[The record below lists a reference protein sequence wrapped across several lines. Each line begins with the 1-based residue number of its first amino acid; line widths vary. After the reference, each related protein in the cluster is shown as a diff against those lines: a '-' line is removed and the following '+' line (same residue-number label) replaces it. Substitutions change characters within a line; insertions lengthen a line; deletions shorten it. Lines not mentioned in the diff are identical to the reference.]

1 MSKGHRMLFA
11 AALSSPHP
19 YDLRSAGRQG
29 SNLPQAV
36 NLHFPSDNPTSAI
49 KSSSVICRTPLDVM
63 RIDMSSGEHRYAVC
77 VASYGYMGD
86 LMRTSERLRFLG
98 PVRYG
103 LAGAWTLL
111 RGAAYEAK
119 VGSLLLLEI
128 SAVIGFALGKL
139 CLDGGCCASHCC
151 VVPMKGPILPAPAC
165 CCKQLSVMLRQMT
178 SRQPAHTQS
187 CSSPPCL
194 LMRASWKD
202 EAATMA

>member
-1 MSKGHRMLFA
+1 MGQLCCCVVASLLSTGMPCMSKGHHMPFA
-11 AALSSPHP
+11 AALSAPHP
-19 YDLRSAGRQG
+19 HNLRSAGRQG
-29 SNLPQAV
+29 SDSDLLQAL
-36 NLHFPSDNPTSAI
+36 NLHLLSENPTSAI

-119 VGSLLLLEI
+119 VGSLLLLGV
-128 SAVIGFALGKL
+128 SALIGFALGVL
-139 CLDGGCCASHCC
+139 CLDGGA
-151 VVPMKGPILPAPAC
+151 VQATA
-165 CCKQLSVMLRQMT
+165 
-178 SRQPAHTQS
+178 AW
-187 CSSPPCL
+187 SP
-194 LMRASWKD
+194 
-202 EAATMA
+202 

>member
-1 MSKGHRMLFA
+1 M
-11 AALSSPHP
+11 
-19 YDLRSAGRQG
+19 
-29 SNLPQAV
+29 
-36 NLHFPSDNPTSAI
+36 NLHLPSDDPTSAI

-128 SAVIGFALGKL
+128 LAVIGFALSRVW
-139 CLDGGCCASHCC
+139 LDGGSCASHCR
-151 VVPMKGPILPAPAC
+151 VVPMKNP
-165 CCKQLSVMLRQMT
+165 SYLR
-178 SRQPAHTQS
+178 PLAAA
-187 CSSPPCL
+187 SSYL
-194 LMRASWKD
+194 
-202 EAATMA
+202 

>member
-1 MSKGHRMLFA
+1 MSKGHHMPFA
-11 AALSSPHP
+11 AALSPFHLH
-19 YDLRSAGRQG
+19 DLRTAGRQG
-29 SNLPQAV
+29 FNLNLLQAV
-36 NLHFPSDNPTSAI
+36 NLHLPSDNPTPTI

-119 VGSLLLLEI
+119 VGSLLLLE
-128 SAVIGFALGKL
+128 SLAVIGFALGKL
-139 CLDGGCCASHCC
+139 CLRG
-151 VVPMKGPILPAPAC
+151 VPVQATA
-165 CCKQLSVMLRQMT
+165 
-178 SRQPAHTQS
+178 AW
-187 CSSPPCL
+187 SP
-194 LMRASWKD
+194 
-202 EAATMA
+202 